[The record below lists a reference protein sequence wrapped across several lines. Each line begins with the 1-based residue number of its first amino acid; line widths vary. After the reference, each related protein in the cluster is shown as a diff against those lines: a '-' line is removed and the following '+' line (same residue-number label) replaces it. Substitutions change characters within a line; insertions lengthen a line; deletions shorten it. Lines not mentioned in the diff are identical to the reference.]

1 MPPDPPV
8 VIGAPS
14 SGAESPFEGVRRKT
28 HQGEK
33 STVSAYSFEPGATF
47 PMHSHDEEQVT
58 VFLDGQVEVTVEGET
73 RTYRAGET
81 AVIAPGLVHG
91 MTAGA
96 DGARF
101 VALVAPRRAHS
112 NAYEIERGDDD
123 A

>member
-1 MPPDPPV
+1 MQPEPPV
-8 VIGAPS
+8 VIGAAS
-14 SGAESPFEGVRRKT
+14 SEAESPFDGVRRET
-28 HQGEK
+28 HQGER
-33 STVSAYSFEPGATF
+33 STVGAYLFEPGATF

-58 VFLDGQVEVTVEGET
+58 VFLDGEVEVTVEGET

-81 AVIAPGLVHG
+81 AIIAPGLVHG
-91 MTAGA
+91 MTAGP

-112 NAYEIERGDDD
+112 NAYEIERRDDD